1 MAENDQ
7 KNDPP
12 FSARFWQLEMPR
24 ARVLDRTIRTIEA
37 SKISSIV
44 HSCDFGVVIFS
55 SGEIL
60 KTVSFPRRVSLRESK
75 IIDLLQRDHYVG
87 RKKFKSR
94 SYEEKYF
101 LRNRIIN
108 WN

>member
-1 MAENDQ
+1 VAENDQ

-60 KTVSFPRRVSLRESK
+60 KTAPFPRGGSLRESK
-75 IIDLLQRDHYVG
+75 IVDLLQWGHYVG
-87 RKKFKSR
+87 IKKFKSGT
-94 SYEEKYF
+94 YGEKCF
-101 LRNRIIN
+101 LGN
-108 WN
+108 